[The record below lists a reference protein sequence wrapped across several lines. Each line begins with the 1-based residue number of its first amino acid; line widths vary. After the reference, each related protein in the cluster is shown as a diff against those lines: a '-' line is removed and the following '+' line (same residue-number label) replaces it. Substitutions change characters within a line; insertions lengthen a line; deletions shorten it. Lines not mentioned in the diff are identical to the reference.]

1 LQKEEIQ
8 YSSLKMNPFR
18 PKLGSGEPDDDDDND
33 DDSVEVDPWWM
44 LPRLVVAVLLV
55 L

>member
-1 LQKEEIQ
+1 MMI
-8 YSSLKMNPFR
+8 P
-18 PKLGSGEPDDDDDND
+18 ND

>member
-18 PKLGSGEPDDDDDND
+18 PKLGSGEPDDDDND
-33 DDSVEVDPWWM
+33 DDPVEVDPWWM